1 MGVEPTKDCTTAL
14 PGFEVR
20 TSHPG
25 ARLFLFNT
33 TKNAEDKLH
42 PDQKF
47 GIPDDALIFF
57 SCFTLFGQDDQ
68 APRKTNSIKRLE

>member
-25 ARLFLFNT
+25 ATLFQLSMLLFTISRAGKERRVSEYSMILFN
-33 TKNAEDKLH
+33 
-42 PDQKF
+42 
-47 GIPDDALIFF
+47 G
-57 SCFTLFGQDDQ
+57 
-68 APRKTNSIKRLE
+68 